1 MQTSLRTK
9 DIINGGPLKQ
19 LDDIK
24 TQSILSQPNINMSL
38 NKVSV
43 LGASPS
49 QFNPT
54 LAVSDCLCARSGSPI
69 SGGTVRLS
77 LCLSVCAFSVC
88 VSLSLSCLVL
98 FLSRVSS
105 ESSSLWDCG
114 WLFGTCVERGTQE
127 GKIFVKTVCQIQ
139 TTVTFQVHVQTAS
152 DD

>member
-1 MQTSLRTK
+1 M
-9 DIINGGPLKQ
+9 
-19 LDDIK
+19 DDIK

-54 LAVSDCLCARSGSPI
+54 LAVSDCLCARSASPI

-88 VSLSLSCLVL
+88 VSLRETHQALKTGRRSCLPNAVAIL
-98 FLSRVSS
+98 DDLSSYPAS
-105 ESSSLWDCG
+105 
-114 WLFGTCVERGTQE
+114 QE
-127 GKIFVKTVCQIQ
+127 
-139 TTVTFQVHVQTAS
+139 
-152 DD
+152 